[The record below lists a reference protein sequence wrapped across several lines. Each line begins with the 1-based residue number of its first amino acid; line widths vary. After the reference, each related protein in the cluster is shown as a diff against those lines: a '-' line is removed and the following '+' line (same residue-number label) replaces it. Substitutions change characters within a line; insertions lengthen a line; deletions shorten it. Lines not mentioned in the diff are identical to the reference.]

1 MNQPNIKINI
11 LLSSLYQVLT
21 LIIPFI
27 TAPYIS
33 RVLGSNGV
41 GIYSYTGSIQTYF
54 AMFAALGTVTYGARE
69 IARNR
74 TDKKQYSK
82 LFWEIEI
89 LTIVTTAVCLVFWGV
104 WILLNKEYQLYYL
117 ILTLNLLAVL
127 FDISWFYTGLEQFK
141 YTVFQNSIFKILGT
155 ISLFV
160 FINDANDTALYI
172 GIMALTT
179 LLSNMTMWI
188 YLPRFLVKTSLKHLE
203 IKKHF
208 KETLVYFVPTIA
220 TSIYTVLDKTMI
232 GLITGNIDENGYYEQ
247 ATKII
252 NMLKAVTFT
261 ALNSVLGARIS
272 FLFAKKR
279 YDEIQERIDMSLEYI
294 LFMGFAICFGLLG
307 VADRFVPLFFGQGY
321 DRVIGLLYMFSP
333 MVIIIGV
340 SNCLGTQ
347 FYTPAGY
354 RKESAK
360 YIIFGAVLNFVLNL
374 FLIPLF
380 WGYGAVIS
388 SLAAELS
395 ISILYVRHSRGYVS
409 FEKIF
414 RKSLTKL
421 VSGIVMFVIVV
432 LIGKI
437 ITTGI
442 VLTIAIQVL
451 IGALTY
457 CGMLLLLK
465 DNSISLIVEKFLRKG

>member
-54 AMFAALGTVTYGARE
+54 AMFAALGTVAYGARE

-117 ILTLNLLAVL
+117 VLTLNLLAVL

-160 FINDANDTALYI
+160 FINDANDTGLYI

-179 LLSNMTMWI
+179 LLSNMTMWF
-188 YLPRFLVKTSLKHLE
+188 YLPRFLVKTNLKHLE

-340 SNCLGTQ
+340 SNCLGSQ

-360 YIIFGAVLNFVLNL
+360 YIIFGAVLNFVLNW
-374 FLIPLF
+374 FMIPLF
-380 WGYGAVIS
+380 WSYGAVIS
-388 SLAAELS
+388 SLASELS
-395 ISILYVRHSRGYVS
+395 ISILYICHSRGYVS

-421 VSGIVMFVIVV
+421 VSGIVMFLIVIF
-432 LIGKI
+432 IGKV

-442 VLTIAIQVL
+442 VLTIMIQVFV
-451 IGALTY
+451 GALTY
-457 CGMLLLLK
+457 CGMLLLLR
-465 DNSISLIVEKFLRKG
+465 DNSVSLIIDKFLRKG